1 MRDIASM
8 VPRHP
13 ISWPLTVFP
22 RSPPSSCRPSADDSS
37 QLVVHCLDSVM
48 MPHHLHAPKPPPVC
62 RLLFLPYFPH
72 NMSENTQRP
81 KMRCTCVWRRVIVFQ
96 IIDMTGSRQRA
107 T

>member
-81 KMRCTCVWRRVIVFQ
+81 KMRCTCV
-96 IIDMTGSRQRA
+96 
-107 T
+107 